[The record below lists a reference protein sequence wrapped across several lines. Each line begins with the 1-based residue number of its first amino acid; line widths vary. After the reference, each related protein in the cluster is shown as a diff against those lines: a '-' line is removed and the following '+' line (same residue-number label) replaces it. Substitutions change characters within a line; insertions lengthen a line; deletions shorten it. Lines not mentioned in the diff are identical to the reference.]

1 VEDFV
6 EGSFLEG
13 APIVPVSSVTGQGI
27 EELRWHIAEI
37 AASTPEKDSRRYFR
51 LPVDRVFP
59 VHGFGVVAT
68 GTLVSGSVT
77 REQEVEIYPF
87 GLRCRVRGVQVHG
100 KVVETAF
107 AGQRT
112 ALNLSGVELSD
123 VSRGMV
129 LSEPGRFRASKVLD
143 CRFNLLPS
151 AKPLKNHAP
160 VHFHAGT
167 AEIEAEFR
175 LLDGAERIE
184 PGASTFAR
192 LLLREPALLLPGD
205 RFIVRMFSPV
215 VTIGGGVVLDTGG
228 RRYRRDENPEVRLR
242 TLDEGSPADKVALF
256 VRESRFGTGLP
267 ELIART
273 GLLAAEIEA
282 AAAKALG
289 VVRLSQPETWF
300 VDRNWFQETC
310 AGILAKVSDFH
321 SKNPLL
327 PGLPRHEI
335 RGRELMDAPQ
345 FLLDALVA
353 ALPSLVSEG
362 EIVRLET
369 HRLALKE
376 DEERAL
382 TAMEALFATAGLAVP
397 PVSEVLAKSGVEM
410 GRARSLLQILLKQ
423 NRLVRVSENMVFHA
437 EALRSLREMVSMRRG
452 ERFSVPAFKQ
462 WTGISR
468 KYAIPL
474 LEYLDREHVT
484 RREGDERVIL

>member
-1 VEDFV
+1 
-6 EGSFLEG
+6 
-13 APIVPVSSVTGQGI
+13 
-27 EELRWHIAEI
+27 
-37 AASTPEKDSRRYFR
+37 
-51 LPVDRVFP
+51 
-59 VHGFGVVAT
+59 
-68 GTLVSGSVT
+68 
-77 REQEVEIYPF
+77 
-87 GLRCRVRGVQVHG
+87 
-100 KVVETAF
+100 
-107 AGQRT
+107 
-112 ALNLSGVELSD
+112 
-123 VSRGMV
+123 
-129 LSEPGRFRASKVLD
+129 
-143 CRFNLLPS
+143 
-151 AKPLKNHAP
+151 
-160 VHFHAGT
+160 
-167 AEIEAEFR
+167 
-175 LLDGAERIE
+175 
-184 PGASTFAR
+184 
-192 LLLREPALLLPGD
+192 LPGD

-215 VTIGGGVVLDTGG
+215 VTIGGGVVLDTSG

-242 TLDEGSPADKVALF
+242 TLDVGTPADKVALF

-282 AAAKALG
+282 AAAKAPG

-345 FLLDALVA
+345 FLLDELVA

-362 EIVRLET
+362 EFVRLET

-382 TAMEALFATAGLAVP
+382 TAMEALFTAAGLAVP
-397 PVSEVLAKSGVEM
+397 PVSEVLGKAGVEM

-423 NRLVRVSENMVFHA
+423 NRLVRVSESMVFHA
-437 EALRSLREMVSMRRG
+437 EALRSLREMVSTRRG

-484 RREGDERVIL
+484 LREGDERVIL